1 MELSVSLLQAPKLWQ
16 WVGIGVAVIAV
27 AVADVLL
34 KKATAYG
41 DLAQAVRSPWL
52 WGAVVLY
59 LVQVACFTYAFVAG
73 WQLSLIGSLQT
84 ALYALIVLAAGV
96 LLYRESVTPP
106 QLLGALLAV
115 SGVILINWR

>member
-59 LVQVACFTYAFVAG
+59 LVQVAYTLLMLVSAFAGREKILHTYETAIKEGYRFYSFGDAM
-73 WQLSLIGSLQT
+73 LIL
-84 ALYALIVLAAGV
+84 
-96 LLYRESVTPP
+96 
-106 QLLGALLAV
+106 
-115 SGVILINWR
+115 